1 MSALKSTTRSR
12 ASQRSRKEKELL
24 RKRSIQA
31 RKTLSEPAHVIAQR
45 ARKRYEQAD
54 KAIRIPSKKPRIVK
68 QVKKQDKALVWIMRV
83 FAVGVV
89 FSLLAV
95 VGIQTA
101 IANRQININ
110 ELRTQQQ
117 NEIVTFEKNRH
128 EVAKLKSPERITRRA
143 ENLGMVQPERFIS
156 ITIPME
162 TDARGGYEQD
172 ELWKEVKAIINA
184 TS

>member
-1 MSALKSTTRSR
+1 MSALRSTSR
-12 ASQRSRKEKELL
+12 VRENNHSRKEKELL

-31 RKTLSEPAHVIAQR
+31 RKTLSEPSHVIAAR

-68 QVKKQDKALVWIMRV
+68 APAKQDKTLVWIMRA
-83 FAVGVV
+83 FAVGIV
-89 FSLLAV
+89 FSLIAV

-101 IANRQININ
+101 IANRQIKIN
-110 ELRTQQQ
+110 DLRALQRD
-117 NEIVTFEKNRH
+117 EITTFEKNRH

-143 ENLGMVQPERFIS
+143 ENLGLVQPEHFIS
-156 ITIPME
+156 VTIPMQAE
-162 TDARGGYEQD
+162 PRGGFAED